1 MKQPNYQPRQDALN
15 VLPGDMKLAATLLDC
30 CDYATFRAR
39 TAMYSNDLAEAERW
53 VKEFLRCKHDLDKLV
68 ERKKEHDKLVRLVEE
83 MQRNGIDVSIVARM
97 DK

>member
-15 VLPGDMKLAATLLDC
+15 VLPGDMKLAAQLLDC
-30 CDYATFRAR
+30 CDYSLFRAR

-53 VKEFLRCKHDLDKLV
+53 VKEFIRCKRDLDKLV

-83 MQRNGIDVSIVARM
+83 MQRNGIDVSIVARLT
-97 DK
+97 D